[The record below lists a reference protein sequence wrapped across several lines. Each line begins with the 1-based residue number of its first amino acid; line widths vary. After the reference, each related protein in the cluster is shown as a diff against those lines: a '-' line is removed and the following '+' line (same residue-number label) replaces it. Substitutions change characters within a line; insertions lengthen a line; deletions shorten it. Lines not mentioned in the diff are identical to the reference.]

1 MKNLIIALFI
11 TLSSLSLK
19 AQEKFNGMWK
29 SEGTTYVT
37 TILASEYSVLSITNT
52 SFNKLKTLKE
62 NILKQTSSELT
73 TSIYNKDNG
82 YTAEIEYKMLDDNTI
97 SSTYST
103 FPGEVYILKKI
114 NVNK

>member
-1 MKNLIIALFI
+1 MNNNNKKSSYPLLGVIIYMKNLIIALFI

-52 SFNKLKTLKE
+52 SFDELKTLKE
-62 NILKQTSSELT
+62 NILNQTSSKLT
-73 TSIYNKDNG
+73 TTIHNKDNG
-82 YTAEIEYKMLDDNTI
+82 YAARDR
-97 SSTYST
+97 
-103 FPGEVYILKKI
+103 V
-114 NVNK
+114 

>member
-37 TILASEYSVLSITNT
+37 AILASEYSVLSITNT
-52 SFNKLKTLKE
+52 SFDELKTLKE
-62 NILKQTSSELT
+62 NILNQTSSELT
-73 TSIYNKDNG
+73 TTIHNKDNG
-82 YTAEIEYKMLDDNTI
+82 YKAEIKYKMLDDNTI

-103 FPGEVYILKKI
+103 YPNEVYILRKI